1 MDKIYFCIDL
11 KCFFASVECVER
23 KLDPFKSNLVVADPS
38 RGNGAICLAIS
49 PAMKKLGIK
58 NRCRIYVIPKN
69 VKYIVATPRMKVYME
84 YAAKIYSIY
93 LKYISKDDIH
103 VYSIDEAFLDVTNY
117 LKLYNMNYTDLCKKI
132 TDDIFS
138 ETGITA
144 SAGIGTNLYLT
155 KIALDIMAKK
165 SPTNMGFLN
174 EELYKKEL
182 WYHEPLSDFWQIGR
196 GIEKRLNN
204 MNINNMYDI
213 SHFEEYRLYK
223 EFGIN
228 AKLLIDH
235 SNGIE
240 PCTIKEIKAYKPKS
254 NSLSFSQIL
263 FKDYTYDKAKIIVKE
278 MVDIG
283 SLELVKRDL
292 VTDTINLYIG
302 YSKDVIKS
310 SNGSLKMIETTN
322 VYSIIVD
329 YYLELY
335 KKITNKEYSI
345 RRIGISFSNIRNKRV
360 EQLDLFSNQEKI
372 NDEKRLESIMNDI
385 KSKHGKNSILRG
397 ISLEEGATT
406 MIRNKLIGGHK
417 SGE

>member
-69 VKYIVATPRMKVYME
+69 VKYIVATPRMKLYME

-322 VYSIIVD
+322 VYSILVD
-329 YYLELY
+329 YYLELF